1 MIPLRRATVVIGC
14 MLLAL
19 GAGPPPAPPR
29 VPVTV
34 TEFKFTPNTVTLTE
48 GRPVT
53 LVVTNTGQIEHT
65 MASAYLASQ
74 RLTLRGESREGE
86 TDTKWKFVGI
96 DPGETAEITF
106 TPRGHGRFPFMC
118 SIEGHA
124 EAGMTGTFVVS
135 PP

>member
-1 MIPLRRATVVIGC
+1 MRLAVAAWC
-14 MLLAL
+14 LLL
-19 GAGPPPAPPR
+19 LVGAAPPPAPLI
-29 VPVTV
+29 VQVTV
-34 TEFKFTPNTVTLTE
+34 TEFAFTPNVLALTE

-53 LVVTNTGQIEHT
+53 LVLKNTGQIEHT

-74 RLTLRGESREGE
+74 RLTLKGESREGE
-86 TDTKWKFVGI
+86 TDSKWKFVGI
-96 DPGETAEITF
+96 DPRETAEITF
-106 TPRGHGRFPFMC
+106 TPQGRGRFPFQC